1 MLSSVYELVVA
12 AGIYASTVL
21 STYPFSTYPGQFP
34 SGHPL
39 PDSTITVPIYAEN
52 KDGRP
57 TVIVEKTV
65 TIPNGYTY
73 VGHRLDLQEA
83 FPIEGAESSASWI
96 EGPNRIWSIY
106 SQATPDKGQNVKQ
119 VLVRATASPGR
130 KNMEI
135 GAKAT
140 LLVDLLKVKRAN

>member
-12 AGIYASTVL
+12 ASIYASTVL
-21 STYPFSTYPGQFP
+21 STHPFSTQSGQLL

-106 SQATPDKGQNVKQ
+106 TQATPDKGQNVKQ

>member
-1 MLSSVYELVVA
+1 MLSSVCELVVA
-12 AGIYASTVL
+12 AGIYAATVL
-21 STYPFSTYPGQFP
+21 NTPSFSVYSSQFS

-39 PDSTITVPIYAEN
+39 PDSTIAVPIYAEN

-106 SQATPDKGQNVKQ
+106 AQAQPNKGQSVKQ

-135 GAKAT
+135 GARAT
-140 LLVDLLKVKRAN
+140 LLVDILKVKRVN